1 MSCFRHFILGF
12 TFLFWVPLKSK
23 VTASRGCRNI
33 FVVVAFVCLISGSSL
48 FKFINIRERNNTSE
62 GYTLKDRVKGHTEHG
77 DYRAKPKLGEDDRK
91 CPLENPRQAL
101 ESHDEFPYCQVGDS
115 SSCVG
120 QQPWVA
126 WKPGFRALL
135 QWGGEAVGGMEYPD
149 PPSRI
154 QQLLAWNHYQNR
166 RAVHAANRSTLTDR
180 ANTPRLFRMMHS
192 EAYHST

>member
-1 MSCFRHFILGF
+1 MTTHDSHKVNSVFLREKNERIRTNMSCFRHFILGF

-62 GYTLKDRVKGHTEHG
+62 GYTLKDRVKGHTAHG

-91 CPLENPRQAL
+91 CPLETPRQAL

-115 SSCVG
+115 FSCVG

-135 QWGGEAVGGMEYPD
+135 QWGGGSSWGHGVSWPPFPNPAAPSMEPL
-149 PPSRI
+149 PK
-154 QQLLAWNHYQNR
+154 
-166 RAVHAANRSTLTDR
+166 
-180 ANTPRLFRMMHS
+180 
-192 EAYHST
+192 

>member
-1 MSCFRHFILGF
+1 MVCGDQWLLMTHTKWTLCFWEKKNERIRTNMSCFRHFILGF

-62 GYTLKDRVKGHTEHG
+62 GYTLKDRVKGHTAHG

-115 SSCVG
+115 FSCVG

-135 QWGGEAVGGMEYPD
+135 QWGGNSWGHGVSWPPFPNPAAPSMESLPK
-149 PPSRI
+149 
-154 QQLLAWNHYQNR
+154 
-166 RAVHAANRSTLTDR
+166 
-180 ANTPRLFRMMHS
+180 
-192 EAYHST
+192 

>member
-12 TFLFWVPLKSK
+12 TFLLWVPLKSK

-91 CPLENPRQAL
+91 MSFGESTTSIGKSWWVSLLPGWWFLLLCWTAAL
-101 ESHDEFPYCQVGDS
+101 GSME
-115 SSCVG
+115 
-120 QQPWVA
+120 A
-126 WKPGFRALL
+126 WLQGFTAV
-135 QWGGEAVGGMEYPD
+135 GGEAVGGMEYPD

-180 ANTPRLFRMMHS
+180 ANTPRLFRMMRS
-192 EAYHST
+192 EA